1 MELASATHSKRGA
14 LAARAS
20 IPSRR
25 GPWLALAG
33 GLLLLAVG
41 AGLIAAH
48 VTVFALDET
57 LIEQSAVH
65 YTSGLP
71 HSLFHDLDA
80 RATDR
85 LYSLVLSIALRQFA
99 GAQALRI
106 DHVLSVLL
114 FVSAGVPIFLFA
126 RVVLRSSWLAVA
138 AALLSVAVPWLTL
151 TSALFT
157 ENLSYPLFW
166 WAILAAAAALWRP
179 APGRDALVLLS
190 IALLVVTRAQFAAL
204 FVGYLF
210 ALLLRSFQLA
220 CVRERGADR
229 LRATLTRAVRGHPLS
244 LLVLIGL
251 LSLVVYEKTS
261 GQWQAHVEALLGSY
275 SNVVIRNG
283 LSANMGEG
291 LLVELIALALGVGLL
306 PAIVS
311 LAWFIRRIAH
321 PRLDRSWVYVAGSA
335 VVIVV
340 FLLLTVYSQGGYLG
354 QITEER
360 YFFYVIPV
368 FWLGTFAAVE
378 DRQVRV
384 ADLLLVAGGLALLY
398 ASIPF
403 LSSLTQEAAFLAP
416 VESIVPHVLSR
427 RFGEIGLNGLSM
439 QDALA
444 VLAIVAGAFTAWL
457 WASGRVR
464 RVWWVVGVGVGAQL
478 LLTGY
483 AFAVIGGKITGIPG
497 RTAGSVSALG
507 WVDSHSGGSDVAW
520 LDNVSSAAPPATLAS
535 PSGDQLRTT
544 LFWNSSVRSWVRLPQ
559 TALPPVEVPM
569 AALPGAEA
577 LVNPRT
583 GVITPASSVAPK
595 YVVGATNSPF
605 LQLQGT
611 PLAHSPD
618 GVLTL
623 TRPTQPIH
631 VAWVAYGLQPEGG
644 VVAGS
649 AVHIAAFAGGSNSG
663 RTGIALTAV
672 LTFAPPAPPV
682 AVSKPP
688 RMLLSVR
695 LGEANARVGL
705 TAGGRMVRTRLTTCI
720 ATQTQPA
727 TGTIVVLRSPA
738 GAAAGALL
746 SVTLSGHGAC
756 NARPR
761 HGAPARP

>member
-1 MELASATHSKRGA
+1 
-14 LAARAS
+14 
-20 IPSRR
+20 
-25 GPWLALAG
+25 
-33 GLLLLAVG
+33 
-41 AGLIAAH
+41 LIAAH

-57 LIEQSAVH
+57 LIQQSAVH

-106 DHVLSVLL
+106 DHVLSALL
-114 FVSAGVPIFLFA
+114 FVSAGMPIFLFA
-126 RVVLRSSWLAVA
+126 RAVLRSSWLAVA

-166 WAILAAAAALWRP
+166 WAILAAVAALWRP
-179 APGRDALVLLS
+179 APGRDALALLS
-190 IALLVVTRAQFAAL
+190 IALLVATRAQFAAL
-204 FVGYLF
+204 FAGYLL

-220 CVRERGADR
+220 RVRERGAGR
-229 LRATLTRAVRGHPLS
+229 LRATLTGAARGHPLS

-251 LSLVVYEKTS
+251 VALVVYEKAS

-311 LAWFIRRIAH
+311 VAWFVRRMAH
-321 PRLDRSWVYVAGSA
+321 PRLDRGWVYVAGA
-335 VVIVV
+335 AIVIVV

-378 DRQVRV
+378 DRQVRA
-384 ADLLLVAGGLALLY
+384 ADLLLVAVGLSLLY

-403 LSSLTQEAAFLAP
+403 LSSLTQEAAFLDP

-444 VLAIVAGAFTAWL
+444 ILAMIAGAFTAWL
-457 WASGRVR
+457 WASGRAS
-464 RVWWVVGVGVGAQL
+464 RVWWAVGVGVGTQL

-483 AFAVIGGKITGIPG
+483 AFAVIDGKVTGIPG
-497 RTAGSVSALG
+497 RTDGSVSALG
-507 WVDSHSGGSDVAW
+507 WVDSHAGGSDVAW
-520 LDNVSSAAPPATLAS
+520 LDNLSSAAPPTTLAS
-535 PSGDQLRTT
+535 PSADQLRTT

-569 AALPGAEA
+569 TALPGAEA

-583 GVITPASSVAPK
+583 GVLTPASSVAALK
-595 YVVGATNSPF
+595 YVVGATSSPF

-623 TRPTQPIH
+623 TRPAQPVR
-631 VAWVAYGLQPEGG
+631 VAWVAYGLPPEGG
-644 VVAGS
+644 VAAGS
-649 AVHIAAFAGGSNSG
+649 SVRIAALAGGEPNPG

-672 LTFAPPAPPV
+672 LTFAPPTPPV
-682 AVSKPP
+682 GVSRPP
-688 RMLLSVR
+688 RTLLGVR
-695 LGEANARVGL
+695 LGDANARVGL
-705 TAGGRMVRTRLTTCI
+705 TAGGRLVRTRLTTCI
-720 ATQTQPA
+720 ASQAQA
-727 TGTIVVLRSPA
+727 VTGAIAVLRSPPSAIA
-738 GAAAGALL
+738 GVLQ
-746 SVTLSGHGAC
+746 SVTLSRSSGAC
-756 NARPR
+756 HTRPR
-761 HGAPARP
+761 SGSPARP